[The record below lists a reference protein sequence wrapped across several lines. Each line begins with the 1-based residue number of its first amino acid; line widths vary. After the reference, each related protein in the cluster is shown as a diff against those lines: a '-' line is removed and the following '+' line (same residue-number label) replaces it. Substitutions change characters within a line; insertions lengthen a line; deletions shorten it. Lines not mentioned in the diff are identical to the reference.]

1 MGERMSKP
9 KDNSFS
15 NSIIIKIN
23 NDWYDITKY
32 LDIHPGG
39 ADILIKYH
47 LRDAS
52 DGFNALRSHRFVY
65 NTLNKYKITDKATI
79 EKLNKFDIIN

>member
-23 NDWYDITKY
+23 NNWYDITEY

-39 ADILIKYH
+39 ADVLINYH
-47 LRDAS
+47 LRDATE
-52 DGFNALRSHRFVY
+52 GFNRLRAHKYVQE
-65 NTLNKYKITDKATI
+65 TLNKYKITDKATI